1 MNCSAFAI
9 AMAVAVAV
17 VAGAAVALA
26 VYGRG
31 SEREAFNIN
40 SANLKALRAA
50 QNALAEIQKAQ
61 KAHNSRA
68 PAARSL
74 ALGPAIAPT
83 GSSTG
88 RASTPAT
95 TTSTATPPPAQPP
108 KPAPGEALAAAWS
121 KCVSGK
127 DHGACL
133 AAAVEYKAFAN
144 SADKSKVSKEHLDVI
159 NAMRSAVTALK
170 MTPLVPPQKIS

>member
-26 VYGRG
+26 VYG
-31 SEREAFNIN
+31 EREAFNVN
-40 SANLKALRAA
+40 SANLKAFRAA
-50 QNALAEIQKAQ
+50 QKALAATQ
-61 KAHNSRA
+61 KAHNNRA

-83 GSSTG
+83 GTSTG

-95 TTSTATPPPAQPP
+95 TTSPATPPPAQPP

-121 KCVSGK
+121 NCVSGR
-127 DHGACL
+127 DPDACL

-144 SADKSKVSKEHLDVI
+144 SADKSMVSKERLDVI

-170 MTPLVPPQKIS
+170 MTPLVPPPKIS